1 MVVLH
6 ILSLR
11 YKWPWKVAGNR

>member
-6 ILSLR
+6 ILSLL